1 MRWQDIENE
10 KEKYAA
16 YLCSREWCEKREAV
30 RERAKDKCERCHV
43 LPMNAC
49 HHLTYKRKYNEQLE
63 DLQAICTQCHE
74 FTHGK
79 IAFDPR
85 EHRQWLRYLINCH
98 ESGRLPVPETL
109 TTFWHV
115 APGYFTTNQ
124 TILGKLF
131 AIETLHHKA
140 MELRQLDALTPPPSD
155 SPHHTSFFVAK
166 ELERLARQSDMELD
180 FQFYDWVACG
190 FPSVNSEYLYDLTRK
205 ICGV

>member
-1 MRWQDIENE
+1 MRWQDIHDE

-30 RERAKDKCERCHV
+30 RARAKDKCERCHV

-79 IAFDPR
+79 SVFDPS
-85 EHRQWLRYLINCH
+85 ECRQWLRYLLLCRD
-98 ESGRLPVPETL
+98 EGRVPVPDDL
-109 TTFWHV
+109 MCFWHIM
-115 APGYFTTNQ
+115 PGFFGTDQ
-124 TILGKLF
+124 RLLGKLF
-131 AIETLHHKA
+131 AIELLYRKIA
-140 MELRQLDALTPPPSD
+140 ELRYLDGLTPPPSG
-155 SPHHTSFFVAK
+155 SPHHTSMYVAE
-166 ELERLARQSDMELD
+166 ELERLAKTSDAELP
-180 FQFYDWVACG
+180 FSFFNWVAVG
-190 FPSVNSEYLYDLTRK
+190 FPTVNSEGGYEHTRN